1 MTTTETTTTKWNLD
15 PTHSELTFKIK
26 HLMITNV
33 KGEFQKFNVTV
44 ESEGADFN
52 NAKVSAVI
60 DTDSIYTNNA
70 DRDAHLKSADF
81 FDAEQFPKITFES
94 TELNKLD
101 EDNYQLKGIL
111 DMHGVEK
118 ELVLDVEF
126 GGFVQ
131 DPYGNHKAGFSV
143 SGKFNRKDW
152 GLNWNAA
159 LEAGGVM
166 VSEEVRLAA
175 EVQFVKEA

>member
-1 MTTTETTTTKWNLD
+1 MNTVDTTTKWVLD
-15 PTHSELTFKIK
+15 PTHSELIFKIK

-33 KGEFQKFNVTV
+33 KGEFQKFNITV
-44 ESEGADFN
+44 DSKGNDFSD
-52 NAKVSAVI
+52 AKVSATI
-60 DTDSIYTNNA
+60 ETDSIFTNNA
-70 DRDAHLKSADF
+70 DRDAHLRSADF
-81 FDAEQFPKITFES
+81 FDAEKFPQITFNS
-94 TELNKLD
+94 MELNKLD
-101 EDNYQLKGIL
+101 DENYQLKGIL

-118 ELVLDVEF
+118 EVILDVEF
-126 GGFVQ
+126 GGFVK

-143 SGKFNRKDW
+143 SGKLNRKDW

-166 VSEEVRLAA
+166 VSEEVRLNA

>member
-1 MTTTETTTTKWNLD
+1 MNTTEKTTQWNLD

-33 KGEFQKFNVTV
+33 KGEFRKFNASIASDGLDFGNATV
-44 ESEGADFN
+44 KAD
-52 NAKVSAVI
+52 I
-60 DTDSIYTNNA
+60 DASSIYTNND
-70 DRDAHLKSADF
+70 DRDAHLQSADF
-81 FDAEQFPKITFES
+81 FDTESFPAITFES

-101 EDNYQLKGIL
+101 DENYQLKGVL
-111 DMHGVEK
+111 TMKGVSK
-118 ELVLDVEF
+118 EVVLDVEF
-126 GGFVQ
+126 GGFVK
-131 DPYGNHKAGFSV
+131 DPYGNEKAGFSV

-166 VSEEVRLAA
+166 VSEEVRLNA
-175 EVQFVKEA
+175 ELQFVKAG